1 MKYEEISQRDPQELD
16 KDIDSGNSDLANK
29 AMFDYLVS
37 AKNFHQLLDIYLKHM
52 KNTDIV
58 IARASIICLGYLA
71 QRAPTSM
78 KDSYVQVFKE
88 LKRVREEREELA
100 EYINNAFQDIK
111 IFCRIPYK
119 RIKKYIR
126 PIKKNRGK

>member
-37 AKNFHQLLDIYLKHM
+37 AKNFHELLDIYLKHM

-88 LKRVREEREELA
+88 LNGFEKSEKNLLNILIMLFRTLKYFVEFHIKELRN
-100 EYINNAFQDIK
+100 I
-111 IFCRIPYK
+111 
-119 RIKKYIR
+119 
-126 PIKKNRGK
+126 